1 MAAICLAHPDDCLSA
16 VRHTQFAE
24 HIGDMILE
32 RLGARYQPL
41 GNLPAVEVLC
51 DQAEPTSHLLAIMAR
66 Y

>member
-1 MAAICLAHPDDCLSA
+1 MLGHPDVCLSA
-16 VRHTQFAE
+16 VRHLQFAE

-41 GNLPAVEVLC
+41 GYLPAVEVLC